1 MAARSAEGLERFE
14 GKTAWPMLLL
24 SLAVIPLLLLPL
36 IVDLSPSAEEA
47 IITVDWI
54 LWGLFAAEYLIRLYL
69 APVKSAFVRTNKI
82 DLLVVVL
89 PFLRP
94 LRVARSARA
103 LRLLRAARLASLLGR
118 TLDAT
123 RSVLT
128 RHKLDH
134 ALLLTGIVVVV
145 SAGLVEALERDAPD
159 ASITSFGDGLW
170 WAITTVTTVGY
181 GDVYPTTPAGRGVG
195 VVLMILGIGV
205 FGLLAGSLASYF
217 VEQDENSHVDPQLDR
232 IIEQLERIEAT
243 LDRSDSQS
251 SRTNRPPDQLFGGS
265 SRQQHM

>member
-1 MAARSAEGLERFE
+1 
-14 GKTAWPMLLL
+14 MLLL

-36 IVDLSPSAEEA
+36 LVDLSPSAEET
-47 IITVDWI
+47 IIAVDWI

-69 APVKSAFVRTNKI
+69 APVKSAFVRMNKI
-82 DLLVVVL
+82 DLLVIVL

-94 LRVARSARA
+94 LRVARSARM
-103 LRLLRAARLASLLGR
+103 LRLLRAARLASFMGR
-118 TLDAT
+118 TMDAT

-134 ALLLTGIVVVV
+134 ALLLTGIVVVA

-159 ASITSFGDGLW
+159 ANITSFGDGLW

-181 GDVYPTTPAGRGVG
+181 GDAYPTTPAGRGVG
-195 VVLMILGIGV
+195 VLLMVLGIGV

-217 VEQDENSHVDPQLDR
+217 VERDEESHVDPQLHQ
-232 IIEQLERIEAT
+232 ILEQLDRIEAT
-243 LDRSDSQS
+243 LHRPDSQPS
-251 SRTNRPPDQLFGGS
+251 GRNPEPDQPLDEA
-265 SRQQHM
+265 SR